1 MNRNLGTAL
10 VGLIVALVVAS
21 MSVFTVDQRQNVI
34 VARLGE
40 IVAVKDK
47 PGIYVK
53 LPLVDRVRY
62 FDTRILTIDTD
73 DPDLFLTSEKKNV
86 LVDSFVKWRIVDVKQ
101 YYVSVQGDEERAR
114 IRLTQT
120 VNDSLRA
127 EFGKRTIH
135 DVVSGER
142 DDIMNVMREKVDS
155 DARKI
160 GVQVLDVRLKRV
172 DLPQEVSESV
182 YGRMQAE
189 RTRVAKQLRSLGSE
203 ESEKI
208 RATADRQREV
218 IIAEA
223 YRDAQRIKGEGD
235 AKASAIYAKAF
246 QGDPEFF
253 AFYRS
258 IDAYRM
264 SFKNKSDVLILDPSS
279 QFFKY
284 MKGAGGGGHR

>member
-1 MNRNLGTAL
+1 
-10 VGLIVALVVAS
+10 
-21 MSVFTVDQRQNVI
+21 
-34 VARLGE
+34 
-40 IVAVKDK
+40 
-47 PGIYVK
+47 
-53 LPLVDRVRY
+53 
-62 FDTRILTIDTD
+62 
-73 DPDLFLTSEKKNV
+73 
-86 LVDSFVKWRIVDVKQ
+86 
-101 YYVSVQGDEERAR
+101 
-114 IRLTQT
+114 
-120 VNDSLRA
+120 
-127 EFGKRTIH
+127 
-135 DVVSGER
+135 
-142 DDIMNVMREKVDS
+142 VMREKVDS

-258 IDAYRM
+258 LDAYRA
-264 SFKNKSDVLILDPSS
+264 SFRNKSDVLILDPSS

-284 MKGAGGGGHR
+284 MKGAGGGGRR